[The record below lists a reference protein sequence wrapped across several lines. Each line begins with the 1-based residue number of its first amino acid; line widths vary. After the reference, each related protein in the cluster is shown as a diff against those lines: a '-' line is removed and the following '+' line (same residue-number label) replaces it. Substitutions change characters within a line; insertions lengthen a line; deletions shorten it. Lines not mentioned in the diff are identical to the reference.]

1 MRWNTLVT
9 MTAVLMGLGISA
21 SSITAPVV
29 SHNGMRAAATANE
42 CCTPT
47 TTGTTTGII
56 TGIGTAT
63 TPVEG
68 LRLSVFRGTGHYPG
82 CAEMPPRNRPCAL
95 ALPFVAIIVST

>member
-1 MRWNTLVT
+1 L
-9 MTAVLMGLGISA
+9 
-21 SSITAPVV
+21 

-63 TPVEG
+63 TTVAR

-82 CAEMPPRNRPCAL
+82 CAEMPARNRPGAL
-95 ALPFVAIIVST
+95 ALPFVATIVST